1 MESDKP
7 TFEPRLRVLV
17 VEDNDD
23 IARSLAML
31 LELWGHD
38 AAIVDRAEAALEAV
52 RTHRPAVVLMDIGLP
67 GMDGYEVAKMLRRQ
81 EGCDKVMLV
90 AMTGYGQ
97 DEDRRRAQEA
107 GFDRHLVKPVDPDV
121 LQELLANCESLT
133 RAPRER
139 ELSVKS
145 LR

>member
-1 MESDKP
+1 MESN
-7 TFEPRLRVLV
+7 TSAFEPRLRVLV

-23 IARSLAML
+23 VARSLAML

-38 AAIVDRAEAALEAV
+38 AHIVDRAEAALEAV
-52 RTHRPAVVLMDIGLP
+52 QTHRPAVVLMDIGLP
-67 GMDGYEVAKMLRRQ
+67 GMDGYEVARMLRRQ
-81 EGCDKVMLV
+81 EGRDTPMLV

-121 LQELLANCESLT
+121 LQELLANL
-133 RAPRER
+133 RILQPGGGRGPAF
-139 ELSVKS
+139 VKS

>member
-1 MESDKP
+1 MESN
-7 TFEPRLRVLV
+7 TSAFEPHLRVLV

-23 IARSLAML
+23 VAHSLAML

-38 AAIVDRAEAALEAV
+38 AEVVGRAEAALEAV

-81 EGCDKVMLV
+81 EGCDKLMLV

-97 DEDRRRAQEA
+97 DEDRRRAEEA
-107 GFDRHLVKPVDPDV
+107 GFDHYLVKPVDPDV
-121 LQELLANCESLT
+121 LQELLANYGSLLGGT
-133 RAPRER
+133 RGL
-139 ELSVKS
+139 LS
-145 LR
+145 

>member
-1 MESDKP
+1 MESNTP
-7 TFEPRLRVLV
+7 TLEPRLRVLV

-38 AAIVDRAEAALEAV
+38 AEIVDRAEAALEAV
-52 RTHRPAVVLMDIGLP
+52 RTRRPAVVLMDIGLP
-67 GMDGYEVAKMLRRQ
+67 GMNGYEVAKMLRRQ
-81 EGCDKVMLV
+81 EGCDKLMLV
-90 AMTGYGQ
+90 AMTGYGEE
-97 DEDRRRAQEA
+97 EDRRRAQEA

-133 RAPRER
+133 RSPRER
-139 ELSVKS
+139 ELSVES